1 VESNSGYCRLTQKW
15 LEHLQS
21 VDRFSFDLTTPEEDG
36 KVRRTDEAI
45 CKVPKILNQ
54 STFMGFRL
62 SVKATCSEEA
72 HSMHPHLHAKDG
84 SHHYCFD
91 GEVSSCSVYP
101 YYSHRPLHAG
111 NLFVMEIV
119 VNAANFTDILL

>member
-1 VESNSGYCRLTQKW
+1 MLDVLVRLC
-15 LEHLQS
+15 
-21 VDRFSFDLTTPEEDG
+21 TPLRDIDCDG
-36 KVRRTDEAI
+36 PA
-45 CKVPKILNQ
+45 LG
-54 STFMGFRL
+54 MGFRL
-62 SVKATCSEEA
+62 SVKANCADEA

-111 NLFVMEIV
+111 DLFVMEIV
-119 VNAANFTDILL
+119 VNAANFTEVLL